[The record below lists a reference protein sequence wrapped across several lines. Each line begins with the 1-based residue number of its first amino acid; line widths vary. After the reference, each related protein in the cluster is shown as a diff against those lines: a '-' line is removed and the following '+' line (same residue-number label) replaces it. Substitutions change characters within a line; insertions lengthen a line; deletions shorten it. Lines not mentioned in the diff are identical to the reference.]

1 MNIQDVIKW
10 FQTNEVDG
18 ETIENIIREIGMEEQ
33 MLRQL
38 IMGIDLSKTID
49 VVKEKIDIEYQNIKQ
64 HLIKE
69 EGLDEEDMNEEENE
83 DYINSEAKETF
94 NQTYGL
100 SYDDWQ
106 N

>member
-18 ETIENIIREIGMEEQ
+18 ETMENIIRVVGMEDQ

-38 IMGIDLSKTID
+38 IMSTDLSQTID
-49 VVKEKIDIEYQNIKQ
+49 VVREKIDIEYQNIKQ
-64 HLIKE
+64 HLVDE
-69 EGLDEEDMNEEENE
+69 EGLDEEDMDEEENE
-83 DYINSEAKETF
+83 DYINTEAKEVF

>member
-10 FQTNEVDG
+10 LQTNEIDG
-18 ETIENIIREIGMEEQ
+18 ETMENIIREVGMEDQ

-38 IMGIDLSKTID
+38 IMGTDLSKTID
-49 VVKEKIDIEYQNIKQ
+49 VVKEKIDIEYQNIKR
-64 HLIKE
+64 HLVEE
-69 EGLDEEDMNEEENE
+69 EGLDEEDMDGEESE
-83 DYINSEAKETF
+83 DYINTEAKEMF
-94 NQTYGL
+94 SHTYGL